1 MNTFSAA
8 SLKSA
13 SPQLRVMIMKGYGAI
28 TPETSRAQGIV
39 ATPDLLGAAM
49 REAVG
54 ARPAAAAAGA
64 SGRERVLLGLVA
76 SGVTLTRAAAAAG
89 VSVGTAYQWS
99 TRMGRVPQTPAPRSD
114 RYLDREERY
123 EIARLGGEG
132 PLPPGTPTGDLLGR
146 PVLGLGCA
154 RYREPTGPRWATRS
168 GHPRASVT
176 PLQPPTRLARP
187 PPGRSRSP

>member
-1 MNTFSAA
+1 MNTFSVAG
-8 SLKSA
+8 LKTA
-13 SPQLRVMIMKGYGAI
+13 SPQFRVMIMKGYGAI

-49 REAVG
+49 REAG
-54 ARPAAAAAGA
+54 RCAAGCGGRGRVRA
-64 SGRERVLLGLVA
+64 SACCWARWPQ
-76 SGVTLTRAAAAAG
+76 GVTPTRAAAAAG

-99 TRMGRVPQTPAPRSD
+99 TRMARAPRSD